1 MTRQSLE
8 MLQKIAVYGGVIITL
23 VGIAITF
30 SSDMVGGCV
39 ALVGVAIT
47 CLGLVADYQ
56 LSKHQAAEKAADDAR
71 IADLEERLWQA
82 EDRSQHHRSLLRHRP
97 ALQRSFLTRIPRMR
111 R

>member
-82 EDRSQHHRSLLRHRP
+82 EEITQDP
-97 ALQRSFLTRIPRMR
+97 ALRMAVDDHAAR
-111 R
+111 YADEHQDDGR